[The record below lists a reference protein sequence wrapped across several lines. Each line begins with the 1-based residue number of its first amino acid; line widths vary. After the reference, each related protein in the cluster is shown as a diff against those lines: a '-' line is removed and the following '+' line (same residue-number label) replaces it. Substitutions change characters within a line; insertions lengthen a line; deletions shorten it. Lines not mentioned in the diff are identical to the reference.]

1 MSSVD
6 ALQPQEEFTIPYKHV
21 LIFTVFMC
29 WYGPSTVIF
38 NLVLLS
44 ILFGPNKVLPVLRAV
59 VKNTIDE
66 SKQLYAI
73 ATKEDVQP
81 PDNSSLRAFTTSIK
95 KRLFYGTL

>member
-1 MSSVD
+1 MSSESK
-6 ALQPQEEFTIPYKHV
+6 PQEAPFTVPYKHV

-44 ILFGPNKVLPVLRAV
+44 ILFGPNKVLPVLRTV

-73 ATKEDVQP
+73 ATKEESETVQL
-81 PDNSSLRAFTTSIK
+81 SSLRTFATGIK
-95 KRLFYGTL
+95 KRLFYETL